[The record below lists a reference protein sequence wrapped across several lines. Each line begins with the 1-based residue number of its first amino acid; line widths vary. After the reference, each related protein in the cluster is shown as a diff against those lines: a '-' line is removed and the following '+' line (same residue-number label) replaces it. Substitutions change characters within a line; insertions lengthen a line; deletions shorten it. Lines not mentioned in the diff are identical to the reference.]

1 MMAARCLFAA
11 MARFLISC
19 LLFLSVLAPQAWA
32 DDRLSSG
39 EMRKVVLGDWSGR
52 WKSTS
57 LSLSIR
63 SDGSVKGRYAGIPAR
78 GSWVVKRRGSGD
90 EFCLTFRS
98 ILGSDTKCGELFRQG
113 HGVIY
118 GYLKRGKP
126 RLWLKR
132 G

>member
-1 MMAARCLFAA
+1 MTRLLAF
-11 MARFLISC
+11 C
-19 LLFLSVLAPQAWA
+19 LLVLCLAAPGALA

-39 EMRKVVLGDWSGR
+39 EMRKAVLGDWSGR

-63 SDGSVKGRYAGIPAR
+63 GDGSVKGRYAGIPAR
-78 GSWVVKRRGSGD
+78 GSWAVKRRGSGD